1 MMDEMRELYEE
12 MILEHNRNPRNFMQ
26 EHGHANHEAHGFNPL
41 CGDDF
46 TVYLSVRD
54 GLIEEVSFDG
64 VGCALSVAS
73 ASMMTEA
80 VKGKPVE
87 EVRALFERV
96 RKMLTD
102 GDEQAGLEL
111 GKVEILKGARAYP
124 IRIKCATLPWHTLK
138 GALDRESGTLTT
150 E

>member
-1 MMDEMRELYEE
+1 MDEIRELYEE
-12 MILEHNRNPRNFMQ
+12 MILDHNRNPRNFMQ
-26 EHGHANHEAHGFNPL
+26 EHARANHQAHGFNPV

-46 TVYLSVRD
+46 TVYLTVRD
-54 GLIEEVSFDG
+54 GVIGDVSFDG

-73 ASMMTEA
+73 ASIMTEA

-87 EVRALFERV
+87 EVRALFDRV
-96 RKMLTD
+96 RRMLTD

-138 GALDRESGTLTT
+138 GALDRKNITVST